1 MNIAEKD
8 LEVFLESLI
17 VLIDK
22 PNKGKTAAMRKF
34 AYELLARKGV
44 SYVHPRS
51 VPANLKKDGKD
62 FTLVVEISGVRVG
75 IISAG
80 DGDDCIFHAVKV
92 FAKYEC
98 RIGIMVVSEPARIG
112 GSKLALDAYKR
123 MKTKCTAKITEIEKR
138 KIKGSTFEEANEAT
152 AQKLLTVLD
161 SELKCMEKGML
172 S

>member
-8 LEVFLESLI
+8 LKVIPESLL

-22 PNKGKTAAMRKF
+22 PNKGKTASMRKF

-51 VPANLKKDGKD
+51 LPANLKKDGKD

-80 DGDDCIFHAVKV
+80 DGDDCILHAVKV

-98 RIGIMVVSEPARIG
+98 RIGIMVVSEPAKTG
-112 GSKLALDAYKR
+112 GSKFAQDAYIR
-123 MKTKCTAKITEIEKR
+123 MKAKCTAKITEIEKS
-138 KIKGSTFEEANEAT
+138 KIRGSTFEEANKAT
-152 AQKLLTVLD
+152 AQKLLAVLD
-161 SELKCMEKGML
+161 SELKRMVR
-172 S
+172 